1 MPRKNNKQNQEK
13 INQVVEKVS
22 NFVDKANTQEESS
35 SEDEVNI
42 YVKSIKSK
50 NAPQPIEVVV
60 QPQPPTAETKPK
72 TKVVRQSRVKVAQ
85 PIISREEEIF
95 KVLEEYKLELRN
107 IKNLNISNKEPI
119 ENNVVK
125 AEVKSLIVKPKFE
138 LKF

>member
-50 NAPQPIEVVV
+50 NAPQPTEVVV
-60 QPQPPTAETKPK
+60 QPPPAETKPK

-95 KVLEEYKLELRN
+95 KVLEEYKVELRN
-107 IKNLNISNKEPI
+107 MKNSIIQPLD
-119 ENNVVK
+119 NVVK
-125 AEVKSLIVKPKFE
+125 AEVKSSPPTIIVKPKFE

>member
-50 NAPQPIEVVV
+50 NAPQTTEVVIPL
-60 QPQPPTAETKPK
+60 PQPKPK
-72 TKVVRQSRVKVAQ
+72 VLRQPKVKITQ
-85 PIISREEEIF
+85 PIVSREEEIF

-107 IKNLNISNKEPI
+107 MKNSIIQPLD
-119 ENNVVK
+119 NVVK
-125 AEVKSLIVKPKFE
+125 AEVKSIVKPKFE